1 MAKLLGAFQLD
12 NMYCWYNLTRKDVLV
27 MFLTYYHDLPEKP
40 HLMVIDKT
48 GTSVTAHIM
57 PQVACCGQEVSYHQL
72 VRQVMDRD
80 LETER
85 GRETEIQRERE
96 RETESLSD
104 RDTPF
109 CQ

>member
-1 MAKLLGAFQLD
+1 
-12 NMYCWYNLTRKDVLV
+12 MYCWYNITWKDVLV
-27 MFLTYYHDLPEKP
+27 LFLTYYHDLLEKP
-40 HLMVIDKT
+40 HLIVIGKT

-57 PQVACCGQEVSYHQL
+57 PQVACCGQEVSYQL

-85 GRETEIQRERE
+85 GTEIQRERE
-96 RETESLSD
+96 TESTSD